1 MNLNDKTECSV
12 QVRNLKQTLNHGL
25 FKRVHNVIKFNQR
38 FLLKQY
44 IYLNF
49 YLRKAVKNNFEKD
62 FLKLTNHSVLRN
74 TNTYE

>member
-1 MNLNDKTECSV
+1 MNLNDKTECSI
-12 QVRNLKQTLNHGL
+12 QVTNLKQTLNHGL